1 MGAEEGCE
9 DEASLPLYFTDEASL
24 SLYFT
29 TLPAVISTRFD
40 SDFERLAPERD
51 AILTFYASREQPLL
65 SPNLDFFRAS
75 TEAGQRA
82 ARHLTDFTGSLA
94 LREAGLI
101 SRFSL

>member
-1 MGAEEGCE
+1 MRRR
-9 DEASLPLYFTDEASL
+9 SLFAFVFYGRSL
-24 SLYFT
+24 FVVVFYYS
-29 TLPAVISTRFD
+29 AVISTRFD
-40 SDFERLAPERD
+40 SEFEGLPPERD

-65 SPNLDFFRAS
+65 SPNRDFFRAS

-82 ARHLTDFTGSLA
+82 ARDLTHFTGSLA